1 MSLSLSTFSSMQTE
15 LDLSDD
21 ALQDSDYDGG
31 SDSGSYFLQ
40 PFVPLDVRVS
50 PQKRRQRS
58 TFSDRTS
65 SHHYYGSGVR
75 FPYRY
80 AFSPAYRL

>member
-1 MSLSLSTFSSMQTE
+1 MQTE
-15 LDLSDD
+15 LDLSDE

-50 PQKRRQRS
+50 PQKR
-58 TFSDRTS
+58 
-65 SHHYYGSGVR
+65 
-75 FPYRY
+75 
-80 AFSPAYRL
+80 